1 MWTVEE
7 VNACVAARAGG
18 KSLNLPLGF
27 VVNLKL
33 LKKKKT
39 LKSKKINIRIS
50 D

>member
-33 LKKKKT
+33 LKKKT